1 MAADALRAA
10 RELHQRAAQADA
22 IAREARDA
30 RDAMI
35 RSEISSGA
43 TQRSIAEALGI
54 SAGMVARIALGGRAS
69 DRRPTDPS
77 SAMSPT

>member
-30 RDAMI
+30 RDALI

-54 SAGMVARIALGGRAS
+54 SAGMVARIALGGRAPN
-69 DRRPTDPS
+69 RRRTDPS
-77 SAMSPT
+77 NATSPT